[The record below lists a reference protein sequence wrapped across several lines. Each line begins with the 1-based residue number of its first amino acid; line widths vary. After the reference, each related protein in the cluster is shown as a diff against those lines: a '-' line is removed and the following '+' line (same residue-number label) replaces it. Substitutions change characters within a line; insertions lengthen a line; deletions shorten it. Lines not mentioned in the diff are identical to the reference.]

1 MGKDFYVPVPL
12 FGGSLPFLYLTNR
25 TVEPVNSAN
34 LSLPV
39 APVAKLEQRRPL
51 ARPSSTN
58 LKANDLVIV
67 IVAIFAIVTAAWAMT
82 GGWNQLSNGWSH
94 AWRAA
99 ASLTGLYTSLFGMVG
114 LTLSARLK
122 TMERAIGLDRLLIW
136 HRIAGDTMGLLL
148 AVHIFTAIP
157 AEMPVRGGFI
167 NTVLDFTGREPYMAL
182 TAIGSALVAVV
193 VVLSLKD
200 IRNKVSYETWYF
212 VHLTVYFGLAASFS
226 HQITLGSMLSN
237 DRYVRLVWVGSSV
250 AIFATALFG
259 RWWKVFGSV
268 ARPLHVRAVNKE
280 TDDTVSV
287 LLGGRNVLRLRGDAG
302 QFVMIRSLVRGQWW
316 KTNPYSLSAVPT
328 TAGLRVTIKDRGDA
342 SSATRHLRVGD
353 RVAVEGPYGVTT
365 PEIFGDKRPLFIA
378 GGVGVTPV
386 CALLQRLPSDSRP
399 TVLLRARHE
408 NEVAHLAE
416 IRALAARCGGEV
428 FVLSGRTAALKG
440 KDPFSAKS
448 LSRAVPEL
456 SSCVAVVCGPTALMF
471 AARKGLREAG
481 LSKDDIH
488 MEMPWW

>member
-1 MGKDFYVPVPL
+1 MNSENFPL
-12 FGGSLPFLYLTNR
+12 
-25 TVEPVNSAN
+25 PVN
-34 LSLPV
+34 
-39 APVAKLEQRRPL
+39 KLDQRRPL
-51 ARPSSTN
+51 VRPVVTN
-58 LKANDLVIV
+58 LKANDLVVV
-67 IVAIFAIVTAAWAMT
+67 IIAVFGLVTAAWAMT
-82 GGWNQLSNGWSH
+82 GGWSQISGGWSNG
-94 AWRAA
+94 WRAA
-99 ASLTGLYTSLFGMVG
+99 ASLTGLYTSLCGMVG
-114 LTLSARLK
+114 LMLSARIK
-122 TMERAIGLDRLLIW
+122 TIERAIGLDHLFIW

-148 AVHIFTAIP
+148 AVHIFTSIP

-182 TAIGSALVAVV
+182 TAIGSAIVVVV

-237 DRYVRLVWVGSSV
+237 DRYVRVVWVATSA
-250 AIFATALFG
+250 AIFSTALFG

-268 ARPLHVRAVNKE
+268 SRPLHIQAINKE
-280 TDDTVSV
+280 TDDTFSM
-287 LLGGRNVLRLRGDAG
+287 LLGGRNILRLRGDAG
-302 QFVMIRSLVRGQWW
+302 QFVMIRLLVAGQWW

-342 SSATRHLRVGD
+342 SSATRLLRVGN

-365 PEIFGDKRPLFIA
+365 PEIFDTGRPLFIA

-386 CALLQRLPSDSRP
+386 CALLQRLPINSRP

-416 IRALAARCGGEV
+416 IRALANRCGGEV
-428 FVLSGRTAALKG
+428 LVLTGRTAALKG

-448 LSRAVPEL
+448 LLRTVPDLASRVVL
-456 SSCVAVVCGPTALMF
+456 VCGPTSLMF
-471 AARKGLREAG
+471 AARKGVHEAG
-481 LSKDDIH
+481 VSKSDIH